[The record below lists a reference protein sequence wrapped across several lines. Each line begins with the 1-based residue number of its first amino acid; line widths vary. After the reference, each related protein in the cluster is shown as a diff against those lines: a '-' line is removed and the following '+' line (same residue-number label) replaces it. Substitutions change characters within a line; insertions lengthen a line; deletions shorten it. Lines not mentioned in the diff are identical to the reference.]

1 MAHAQYEDATAIRPV
16 ESPDVAGRI
25 GPNAITQLEAVL
37 QARLGQAE
45 TARLFAG
52 ASVGHYLQQPPAAM
66 VDERDVARLH
76 HQVRIALPVPEAR
89 KILLEAGDRTGRYIL
104 ANRIPRPIVFVLRH
118 LPASLSARL
127 LTQAIAKHAWTFAG
141 SGAFEIRQNAGR
153 GPITAEIGRNPI
165 VALDTREPAEPSESL
180 ICDWHAAVF
189 QRLFRDLIDASTTV
203 SETDCC
209 AAGAPA
215 CRFEIRFG
223 QVATRNASTCAAP

>member
-1 MAHAQYEDATAIRPV
+1 LA
-16 ESPDVAGRI
+16 DVSGRI

-37 QARLGQAE
+37 QAQLGQAE
-45 TARLFAG
+45 TARLFASAG
-52 ASVGHYLQQPPAAM
+52 VGHYLQQPPAAM
-66 VDERDVARLH
+66 VDERDVAHLH
-76 HQVRIALPVPEAR
+76 HQVRIALPASKAR
-89 KILLEAGDRTGRYIL
+89 EILLEAGDRTGRYIL

-141 SGAFEIRQNAGR
+141 SGAFEIRRSAGS
-153 GPITAEIGRNPI
+153 GLITAAIGRNPI
-165 VALDTREPAEPSESL
+165 VALDTSESL

-189 QRLFRDLIDASTTV
+189 QRLFRDLVDASTTV
-203 SETDCC
+203 NETDCC

-223 QVATRNASTCAAP
+223 

>member
-1 MAHAQYEDATAIRPV
+1 MAHAQFEDATAIRPD
-16 ESPDVAGRI
+16 ESPDLAGRI

-37 QARLGQAE
+37 LERLGQAE
-45 TARLFAG
+45 TARLFANAG
-52 ASVGHYLQQPPAAM
+52 VAHYLGQPPTTM

-76 HQVRIALPVPEAR
+76 HQVRIALPAPTAR
-89 KILLEAGDRTGRYIL
+89 EILLEAGDRTGRYIL

-127 LTQAIAKHAWTFAG
+127 LTRAIAKHAWTFAG
-141 SGAFEIRQNAGR
+141 SGAFEIRRHAGR
-153 GPITAEIGRNPI
+153 GLITAEIGRNPI
-165 VALDTREPAEPSESL
+165 VALDTREPSESP

-189 QRLFRDLIDASTTV
+189 QRLFRELVDASTTV
-203 SETDCC
+203 IETDCC

-223 QVATRNASTCAAP
+223 

>member
-1 MAHAQYEDATAIRPV
+1 MAHAQFEDATAIRPV
-16 ESPDVAGRI
+16 ESPDVACRI

-37 QARLGQAE
+37 LDRLGRAE
-45 TARLFAG
+45 TARIFANAG
-52 ASVGHYLQQPPAAM
+52 VANYLQQPPTTM
-66 VDERDVARLH
+66 VDERDVAHLH
-76 HQVRIALPVPEAR
+76 HQVRIAMPTPKAR
-89 KILLEAGDRTGRYIL
+89 EILLEAGDRTGRYIL

-141 SGAFEIRQNAGR
+141 SGAFKIRRNAER
-153 GPITAEIGRNPI
+153 GLITAEIGGNPI
-165 VALDTREPAEPSESL
+165 VALDTRATGEPSESL

-189 QRLFRDLIDASTTV
+189 QRLFRDLVDAAATV
-203 SETDCC
+203 NETDCC

-223 QVATRNASTCAAP
+223 

>member
-1 MAHAQYEDATAIRPV
+1 M
-16 ESPDVAGRI
+16 ESPDIAGRI

-37 QARLGQAE
+37 LERLGRAE
-45 TARLFAG
+45 TARLFANAG
-52 ASVGHYLQQPPAAM
+52 VAHYLEQPPTTM
-66 VDERDVARLH
+66 VDERDVAHLH
-76 HQVRIALPVPEAR
+76 HQVRIAMPAPKAR
-89 KILLEAGDRTGRYIL
+89 EILLEAGDRTGRYIL

-141 SGAFEIRQNAGR
+141 SGAFEIRRSAGS
-153 GPITAEIGRNPI
+153 GLITAAIGRNPI
-165 VALDTREPAEPSESL
+165 VALDTREPREPSESL

-189 QRLFRDLIDASTTV
+189 QRLFRDLVDASTTV

-223 QVATRNASTCAAP
+223 